1 MPPTRGADGGKRVL
15 CALAVWR
22 TYNQSPRKLALR
34 GLRLASAVHKLAR
47 RHCACVP
54 HSGCLSNTESGGV
67 QQAGQVTFPAHPLSR
82 SHVSCRKLRPLHT
95 LLAAAPRARART
107 APPRRAP
114 CACVSV
120 CVCARAVERGDPS
133 LTPARRTTSRQTDRP
148 TCLPKNARRQKMRSD
163 GNSFPPGRKVLTEGF
178 KEAAAGGPQ

>member
-82 SHVSCRKLRPLHT
+82 SHVSCMQRSKASAAAAHFARRRPARALAHSPAAARPLR
-95 LLAAAPRARART
+95 L
-107 APPRRAP
+107 
-114 CACVSV
+114 CVGV
-120 CVCARAVERGDPS
+120 CVCARCREGGPLTHAGPAHDQQTNRPTDLPAS
-133 LTPARRTTSRQTDRP
+133 LPGAPGGRKCGATGTLSRQEER
-148 TCLPKNARRQKMRSD
+148 
-163 GNSFPPGRKVLTEGF
+163 F
-178 KEAAAGGPQ
+178 